1 MRFLGK
7 FFSFSAGVL
16 ISRATGLLREIFVAY
31 LLGGSGRADAFYVAF
46 RIPSLFRDILGDQTF
61 NNAFIPAYTESGE
74 DRQFLW
80 AVFVQFMSIVISV
93 VILGT
98 LLAPL
103 LVAIVAPGFVK
114 DPERFKLTV
123 EMTRIT
129 FPSLFF
135 FSLSALFMA
144 ILNVRGRFFL
154 SAVSPAIINLSIV
167 SIPLILPMEEK
178 AIALA
183 WGLLIG
189 VILQSLFLFAFV
201 RTFPAKP
208 NFRHPSLKTFWKL
221 IVPVLV
227 SYSFTEINMFF
238 GTFIA
243 SFFQAGSIAYLN
255 YGFRLFHLPVALV
268 GVAMS
273 IVALTDFSKIHAEGK
288 SAMKHLKKTLLLSA
302 SITIPIALVMLLFSE
317 PIVKL
322 VYQRGHFS
330 PQDVQITTKVL
341 MIYLLSLPVVNLS
354 KLMTSYVFSSRDTRT
369 ANLSFAIGT
378 SGDIITAIVL
388 GPFIGFY
395 AVAWGHVAGSIMRA
409 AFLAFRIFR
418 NQ

>member
-1 MRFLGK
+1 MRFLRR

-16 ISRATGLLREIFVAY
+16 ISRTTGLLREIFIAY
-31 LLGGSGRADAFYVAF
+31 LLGGSGKADAFYVAF

-74 DRQFLW
+74 NRQFLW
-80 AVFVQFMSIVISV
+80 AVFIQFMSIVVSV

-103 LVAIVAPGFVK
+103 LVAIVAPGFIK
-114 DPERFKLTV
+114 DPERFQLTV
-123 EMTRIT
+123 QMTRIT

-144 ILNVRGRFFL
+144 ILNVRGKFFI
-154 SAVSPAIINLSIV
+154 SAVSPAIINLSII
-167 SIPLILPMEEK
+167 SMPFILPIQEK
-178 AIALA
+178 AVALA

-189 VILQSLFLFAFV
+189 VMLQSGFLFAFV

-208 NFRHPSLKTFWKL
+208 DFRHPSLRTFWKL

-243 SFFQAGSIAYLN
+243 SFFEAGSIAYLN

-273 IVALTDFSKIHAEGK
+273 IVALTDFSKIHAQGK
-288 SAMKHLKKTLLLSA
+288 SAIQHLKKTLLLSA
-302 SITIPIALVMLLFSE
+302 AITIPIAILMLIFAG
-317 PIVKL
+317 PIVKI

-330 PQDVQITTKVL
+330 PEDVKITAKVL
-341 MIYLLSLPVVNLS
+341 TIYLLSLPIVNLS
-354 KLMTSYVFSSRDTRT
+354 KLMTSYVFSAKDTRT

-378 SGDIITAIVL
+378 IGDVATAVIL

-395 AVAWGHVAGSIMRA
+395 AVAWGHVVGSLMRA
-409 AFLAFRIFR
+409 SFLAFRIFR
-418 NQ
+418 RQ